1 MNEVLKRCPLCGSS
15 PVTILEHYSCACSR
29 SDCPLSEPLSIYDWE
44 TRPMEDALQKELN
57 DCRLVLDKTQAKL
70 DSNENKL
77 IKIAEILAHIART
90 KITIILEDG
99 TILNDSELAN
109 NALEIMKYE

>member
-1 MNEVLKRCPLCGSS
+1 MNEALKRCPLCGSS

-57 DCRLVLDKTQAKL
+57 DCKLVQNKMQSKL
-70 DSNENKL
+70 DNNENKL
-77 IKIAEILAHIART
+77 NEISKILEHIART

-99 TILNDSELAN
+99 TVINDSELAN
-109 NALEIMKYE
+109 HALEIMKYE

>member
-1 MNEVLKRCPLCGSS
+1 MNEVLKRCPLCGSN

-44 TRPMEDALQKELN
+44 TRPIEDALQKELN
-57 DCRLVLDKTQAKL
+57 DCKFVLDKAQSKL
-70 DSNENKL
+70 DSDEKKMNE
-77 IKIAEILAHIART
+77 IAKILEHIAKT